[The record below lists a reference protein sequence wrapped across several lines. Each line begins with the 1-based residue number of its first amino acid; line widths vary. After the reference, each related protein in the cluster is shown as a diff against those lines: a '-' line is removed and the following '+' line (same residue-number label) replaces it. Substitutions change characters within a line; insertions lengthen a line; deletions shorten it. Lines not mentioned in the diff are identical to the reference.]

1 MSGRFNC
8 RTKRLIILDTSVPD
22 EEIPD
27 CQRTK
32 EEEMYRLFRSLRE
45 LELFGLAVSYICLFR
60 YVKYLL
66 LGWAV
71 LLLFLW
77 KRTFSNVYL
86 LKTL

>member
-1 MSGRFNC
+1 M
-8 RTKRLIILDTSVPD
+8 PD

-60 YVKYLL
+60 YVFIIR
-66 LGWAV
+66 LGCSTSFPV
-71 LLLFLW
+71 EKNVFECLFIED
-77 KRTFSNVYL
+77 SVA
-86 LKTL
+86 